1 MNNYHPILLLVS
13 HEFWNEK
20 TKNTFLDQVTK
31 TRPRGRI
38 DAKKKKQRKKKKASK
53 KNHRLRR
60 RNQRRESEAL
70 DLFLDWP

>member
-1 MNNYHPILLLVS
+1 
-13 HEFWNEK
+13 
-20 TKNTFLDQVTK
+20 VTK

-38 DAKKKKQRKKKKASK
+38 DAKKKQRKKKKASK
-53 KNHRLRR
+53 KNHRLCR

>member
-1 MNNYHPILLLVS
+1 MNL
-13 HEFWNEK
+13 EMRK
-20 TKNTFLDQVTK
+20 RRTRFLDQVTK
-31 TRPRGRI
+31 TRPRGWI

-53 KNHRLRR
+53 KNRRLCR